1 MCLLVVFFFSSRR
14 RHTSC
19 ALVTGVQTC
28 ALPIYH
34 VPPSEGV
41 QQRAGAIEPLYEWFS
56 GLSFDDSVCWA
67 FGVVEGDLEEL
78 YWTLSYWE
86 LSQKIQLRYG
96 ELSSLQL
103 CTYAGF
109 AEIVSAALGGG
120 KKEEVQKIGG
130 TGSLEGDV
138 AMIKKMA
145 REGR

>member
-1 MCLLVVFFFSSRR
+1 MRISDWSSDVC
-14 RHTSC
+14 SSD
-19 ALVTGVQTC
+19 L
-28 ALPIYH
+28 
-34 VPPSEGV
+34 SEGV

-109 AEIVSAALGGG
+109 AEIVSAALDR
-120 KKEEVQKIGG
+120 KS
-130 TGSLEGDV
+130 TRLNSSH
-138 AMIKKMA
+138 
-145 REGR
+145 

>member
-1 MCLLVVFFFSSRR
+1 MRISDWSSDVC
-14 RHTSC
+14 SSD
-19 ALVTGVQTC
+19 L
-28 ALPIYH
+28 
-34 VPPSEGV
+34 SEGV

-120 KKEEVQKIGG
+120 KKAEVQKIGG
-130 TGSLEGDV
+130 TGSLEGDELGRASCRERV
-138 AMIKKMA
+138 CQYVLISGVGVSLKKKN
-145 REGR
+145 

>member
-86 LSQKIQLRYG
+86 LSQKIQLRHG
-96 ELSSLQL
+96 ALSSLQL
-103 CTYAGF
+103 CPYTGF
-109 AEIVSAALGGG
+109 ADILPAALSGGQKTG
-120 KKEEVQKIGG
+120 VAKIGG
-130 TGSLEGDV
+130 TVTPEGPIGKV
-138 AMIKKMA
+138 SC
-145 REGR
+145 R